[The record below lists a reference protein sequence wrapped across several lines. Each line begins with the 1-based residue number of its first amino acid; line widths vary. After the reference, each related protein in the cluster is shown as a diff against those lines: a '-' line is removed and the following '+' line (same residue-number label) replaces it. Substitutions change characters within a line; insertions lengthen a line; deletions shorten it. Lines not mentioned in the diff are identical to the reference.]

1 MVTREVQA
9 RVYCFADMWCE
20 HGSRQRGS
28 YAKGWCDMAGYV
40 ILGKF
45 RQGPP
50 DMSNVEQ
57 DISALKTGAEK
68 LGARIVGLWALMGR
82 FDVVIVVDAP
92 DEMRAVGVAG
102 LAS

>member
-1 MVTREVQA
+1 
-9 RVYCFADMWCE
+9 
-20 HGSRQRGS
+20 
-28 YAKGWCDMAGYV
+28 MAGYV

-57 DISALKTGAEK
+57 DISGLKTGAEK

-82 FDVVIVVDAP
+82 FDVLIVVDAP

-102 LAS
+102 LASRTLNVSTETARAFGEDELSAVARQPPR

>member
-1 MVTREVQA
+1 
-9 RVYCFADMWCE
+9 
-20 HGSRQRGS
+20 
-28 YAKGWCDMAGYV
+28 MAGYV

-102 LAS
+102 LASRTLNVSTETARAFGEDELSAVARQLPR